1 MTVQPE
7 TDGSTPTAGS
17 AAASNAQSRANASA
31 HSTEPAQA
39 GDEPHGVASGATPGS
54 TQTPATEAVLAEL
67 AATKDQLLRTLA
79 ELQNVQRRHATE
91 LANARDYA
99 IRDFAFA
106 LLGVKDTLEHVVRD
120 DRGTLEQVKM
130 GAEMTLRNLAAAFE
144 RYKISEIAADGA
156 RFDPNLHQAMTQI
169 ESDQPAGTVLSTFQK
184 GYMIGERC
192 LRPAMVAVAKQRAET
207 AARAGDGTLEADATG
222 AN

>member
-7 TDGSTPTAGS
+7 TDEPTPTAGP
-17 AAASNAQSRANASA
+17 AAASNAHATPSG
-31 HSTEPAQA
+31 QA
-39 GDEPHGVASGATPGS
+39 GDEPHGVASGETPGS
-54 TQTPATEAVLAEL
+54 TQTPTTEALLAEL

-91 LANARDYA
+91 LANARDYG

-144 RYKISEIAADGA
+144 RYKIAEISSDGA

-169 ESDQPAGTVLSTFQK
+169 ESEQPAGTVLSTFQK

-192 LRPAMVAVAKQRAET
+192 LRPAMVAVAKQRAEPT
-207 AARAGDGTLEADATG
+207 APSGNGTLEAGATG

>member
-1 MTVQPE
+1 MT
-7 TDGSTPTAGS
+7 DSTENPSVASAEPS
-17 AAASNAQSRANASA
+17 AAQ
-31 HSTEPAQA
+31 P
-39 GDEPHGVASGATPGS
+39 
-54 TQTPATEAVLAEL
+54 QTPQEQTQPTGPTVEALLAEL
-67 AATKDQLLRTLA
+67 EATKDQLLRTAA
-79 ELQNVQRRHATE
+79 ELQNVQRRHAIE

-99 IRDFAFA
+99 IRDFAVA
-106 LLGVKDTLEHVVRD
+106 LLGVKDTLEHVIRD

-130 GAEMTLRNLAAAFE
+130 GAEMTLRNLTAAFE

-169 ESDQPAGTVLSTFQK
+169 ESDEPAGTVLSTFQK

-192 LRPAMVAVAKQRAET
+192 LRPAMVAVAKARSSDAAKAEN
-207 AARAGDGTLEADATG
+207 AAPTQERTLEGGETG